1 MYHSFCI
8 HSSVDGHLGCS
19 HVLSSINS
27 AATNMGC
34 MCRFQLWFPQGVCPV
49 VGLLGHQ
56 FSSVAQLCQTLCD
69 PMDYSPQTPL
79 SMGSS
84 RPEYWSGLPY
94 LLQGISQWSNLCLL
108 CLLHWQAGSLPLA
121 PLGSQEVMVH
131 ICNGKLLSHKKE
143 HMWVSSNEVDEPRA
157 YYTEWSKSERER
169 QRLYS
174 NAYIWNIEKWYWKNL
189 FTGQ

>member
-34 MCRFQLWFPQGVCPV
+34 MCLFQLWFPQGVCPV

-69 PMDYSPQTPL
+69 PMDCSTPCFPVLHYLLEFAQTHVFWAHDAFQPSHPLLHPSPPAL
-79 SMGSS
+79 KIFLNIRVFSNESAHHI
-84 RPEYWSGLPY
+84 RWPKYWSLSFSNSHSNKYSGLISFRIDWFDHPAVQGTLKS
-94 LLQGISQWSNLCLL
+94 LLQHHS
-108 CLLHWQAGSLPLA
+108 
-121 PLGSQEVMVH
+121 
-131 ICNGKLLSHKKE
+131 
-143 HMWVSSNEVDEPRA
+143 
-157 YYTEWSKSERER
+157 
-169 QRLYS
+169 
-174 NAYIWNIEKWYWKNL
+174 
-189 FTGQ
+189 